1 MAVTETSTPVLIVGG
16 GPVGLTARALL
27 ARWGVPALLVER
39 HAELSHF
46 PRSRLVNVR
55 SMEIY
60 RRLGLADRITARA
73 FAPEYGRVRFRDTLH
88 GRDFATAAMAGVRAP
103 VPESP
108 VTGVVTS
115 QDRLEP
121 TLLGAADA
129 PVRFGAEVVGL
140 TEEPDG
146 VVALLDG
153 RGQGAAS
160 RVRARYVLAADG
172 ANSTVR
178 QLLGIGT
185 TGPGALGG
193 FTTVVFD
200 ADLGRWCARQPAGV
214 YFTAHGS
221 FAPLYPEGGWAWF
234 GPTPEDAAHA
244 DWSGIVTRALGPG
257 AGVRAEVVRVQHWV
271 MNAFVADRF
280 RHGRTLLAGDAAH
293 AVPIIGGLGMNAGL
307 ADVHNL
313 CWKLAGVLHGWA
325 GPGLL
330 ETYGTE
336 RLPVARATL
345 RQAVANARLLGRVQ
359 SRRREQL
366 GSGAADSDAVETP
379 WSERYFAQLGLVLG
393 VTYRSTAVLPDPDP
407 ATAPETDTGTDD
419 PPNPRPDTGRGD
431 TGAPEAGTRTYA
443 VADPETDSGT
453 DGAADPEAG
462 TGTDGSAEAE
472 AGSGTD
478 YVPTAEPGRR
488 MPHLWLAP
496 GRSTLDTCG
505 EWFTLLTPD
514 PAGWTRRPG
523 APWPLR
529 VERLPG
535 EHARRWGLGP
545 RGALLVR
552 PDGHI
557 GARWPER
564 PAGAA
569 GLRHALAAI
578 TGSRAARP

>member
-1 MAVTETSTPVLIVGG
+1 METSVADAGAPVLIVGG

-27 ARWGVPALLVER
+27 ARWGVPALLVEKHR
-39 HAELSHF
+39 ELSPF

-55 SMEIY
+55 SMEIC
-60 RRLGLADRITARA
+60 RGLGLADRITARA
-73 FAPEYGRVRFRDTLH
+73 FAPEWGRVRFRDTLH
-88 GRDFATAAMAGVRAP
+88 GPDFATAAMVGVHAP

-121 TLLGAADA
+121 TLLGAARA
-129 PVRFGAEVVGL
+129 PVRFGTELVGL
-140 TEEPDG
+140 TEEPDA
-146 VVALLDG
+146 VVARLADHG
-153 RGQGAAS
+153 SGAET

-234 GPTPEDAAHA
+234 GPTPENAADAEDT
-244 DWSGIVTRALGPG
+244 DWSGIVARALGPG
-257 AGVRAEVVRVQHWV
+257 AGVRADVLRVQHWV
-271 MNAFVADRF
+271 MNAFVADRL
-280 RHGRTLLAGDAAH
+280 RHGRVLLAGDAAH

-313 CWKLAGVLHGWA
+313 CWKLAGALHGWA
-325 GPGLL
+325 DPGLL
-330 ETYGTE
+330 ETYEPE
-336 RLPVARATL
+336 RRPVAHATL
-345 RQAVANARLLGRVQ
+345 RQAVANTRLMGRVLA
-359 SRRREQL
+359 RRRDQL
-366 GSGAADSDAVETP
+366 RTGEAAPASVEAP

-393 VTYRSTAVLPDPDP
+393 VTYRSAAVLTDASPG
-407 ATAPETDTGTDD
+407 PEPGT
-419 PPNPRPDTGRGD
+419 
-431 TGAPEAGTRTYA
+431 
-443 VADPETDSGT
+443 
-453 DGAADPEAG
+453 
-462 TGTDGSAEAE
+462 
-472 AGSGTD
+472 GTD
-478 YVPTAEPGRR
+478 YVPTADPGRR
-488 MPHLWLAP
+488 VPHLWLGP

-514 PAGWTRRPG
+514 PDRWARHADT
-523 APWPLR
+523 PWPLR
-529 VERLPG
+529 VEALSG
-535 EHARRWGLGP
+535 EHADACGLGP
-545 RGALLVR
+545 HGALLVR

-557 GARWPER
+557 GARWPDR
-564 PAGAA
+564 PADGTT
-569 GLRHALAAI
+569 LRRALGAI
-578 TGSRAARP
+578 TGPAPAAP